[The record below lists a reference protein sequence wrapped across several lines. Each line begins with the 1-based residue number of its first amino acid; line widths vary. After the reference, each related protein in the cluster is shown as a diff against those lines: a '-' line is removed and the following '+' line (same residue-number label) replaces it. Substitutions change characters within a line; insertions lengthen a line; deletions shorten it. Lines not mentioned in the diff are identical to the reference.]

1 MQLLYFEDFT
11 GEPYNATNPNGTPI
25 PEIWE
30 VDGWKSFWRENAAEV
45 IFRPEMLVIDAEPPY
60 LDPPRTNGIRGLK
73 VFKIYSRHDAG
84 YYKQFTIPAG
94 TSIVQVNATGHHWYS
109 RRDDPYKSEYY
120 DDNNVWHA
128 LEDGDEGATIMVGV
142 DRAGGT
148 DAFASS
154 VEWAEANIY
163 DGFVTVSLGLTSPG
177 YLITVFIRST
187 QLWPFKH
194 TDCYWSDVE
203 ILADSAPEPPECY
216 GLPREQYA
224 RRYNV
229 YPTWATAERREAIAE
244 ICAGRQE
251 TCGPSY
257 DDAGLGAL
265 EDKTAVLWDIPA
277 DQRAAFIDFFET
289 YYPGTVVEFAGDSP
303 EPPEPLPISLFCQC
317 DEPWGSQHIADSGLT
332 MCQSGC
338 AVTSCAM
345 IGSQVESDT
354 DPLQLLSWLE
364 MNGGFADGGRIYWAK
379 VAEYYGIQFK
389 GYYLWRDP
397 GQVADMAVVR
407 AALARGPVIIQVD
420 YYPNTDPLDSH
431 FVVALREVDGDIEIA
446 DPWFGEVKRLGELY
460 WLGSLAES
468 IKAMVDYRLDET
480 PLPPVSPIRPVGT
493 RGNIILHHMP
503 TGPEGVT
510 EFLSTIR
517 PPAHLVVVGG
527 AGELQQARAAS
538 PASLLALRRV
548 EDDLPLDNPQAA
560 YAFVDRYLQ
569 QLQGTFDLTDF
580 SKPPIYIAS
589 INERG
594 YECGNHAGILQGV
607 AWDIGFMDAVEATG
621 LNIRAIVYKA
631 AVGNPHTTAD
641 DLSLLLPMVERAVRG
656 KHLLGKHSYYA
667 SVPSDPTFYQQSWD
681 WYGGRFAQDDAYFVS
696 RGLKPYWLFAE
707 GGACMATLYPTAMK
721 AYASASFVPIGR
733 DWPNRIAVV
742 SRNEAGKI
750 SSIAPIVGGLAG
762 TAYSSMVATTNSV
775 YVSLSPGDGW
785 KSCGDIE
792 RYAREL
798 VWANQWYTNW
808 NNTHEGRLLGCALFT
823 TGGWGWDKFQLQG
836 GDLAVVTAA
845 LNGAL

>member
-1 MQLLYFEDFT
+1 MTLQNPGFEGDWWRKTHT
-11 GEPYNATNPNGTPI
+11 GVEYGEIFVPVGWTAWWKEGLPVPHDPANTNGY
-25 PEIWE
+25 
-30 VDGWKSFWRENAAEV
+30 G
-45 IFRPEMLVIDAEPPY
+45 RPEMQVINKEPPF
-60 LDPPRTNGIRGLK
+60 LDPPRIQEGNRALKFFTFYRIHEAGL
-73 VFKIYSRHDAG
+73 Y
-84 YYKQFTIPAG
+84 QTIDVTPGALYNL
-94 TSIVQVNATGHHWYS
+94 SLYAHAWSSQ
-109 RRDDPYKSEYY
+109 
-120 DDNNVWHA
+120 DDNPHTSEGAPGAFFA
-128 LEDGDEGATIMVGV
+128 LEGEEGLTDDQRNFTFCVGV
-142 DRAGGT
+142 DLTGGT
-148 DAFASS
+148 NPWAATVQWGMGAHIYNAYSARVPALGFVAKGTQATVFLRSS
-154 VEWAEANIY
+154 V
-163 DGFVTVSLGLTSPG
+163 
-177 YLITVFIRST
+177 
-187 QLWPFKH
+187 LWPFKH
-194 TDCYWSDVE
+194 CDAYLDAVVLTE
-203 ILADSAPEPPECY
+203 NTTPEPECY
-216 GLPREQYA
+216 GEPRVQYV

-229 YPTWATAERREAIAE
+229 YPTWATAERRAE
-244 ICAGRQE
+244 IAAICAAKQE

-277 DQRAAFIDFFET
+277 ELRQDFIDFYNGPPPNGF
-289 YYPGTVVEFAGDSP
+289 YPGTKVEFAGDSP
-303 EPPEPLPISLFCQC
+303 EPPEPLRLTYPCTHLPADITQPFIWPGTHGGIDLRCSWAA
-317 DEPWGSQHIADSGLT
+317 WGDNAV
-332 MCQSGC
+332 C
-338 AVTSCAM
+338 ALDGIVMNDPRVYHSTFGYYVLTSCQHDGNKYDLRYAHLVNPPAV
-345 IGSQVESDT
+345 SQGATVT
-354 DPLQLLSWLE
+354 
-364 MNGGFADGGRIYWAK
+364 R
-379 VAEYYGIQFK
+379 
-389 GYYLWRDP
+389 
-397 GQVADMAVVR
+397 GQVLGKCD
-407 AALARGPVIIQVD
+407 
-420 YYPNTDPLDSH
+420 NTGTSTGDHLH
-431 FVVALREVDGDIEIA
+431 FSVYSYKDGDYI
-446 DPWFGEVKRLGELY
+446 DPEPLIDWP
-460 WLGSLAES
+460 
-468 IKAMVDYRLDET
+468 DDPT
-480 PLPPVSPIRPVGT
+480 PPPPVSPIRPAGT

-517 PPAHLVVVGG
+517 PPAHLVVAGG

-594 YECGNHAGILQGV
+594 YECGNHAGIQQGV

-631 AVGNPHTTAD
+631 AVGNPHTTPD

-667 SVPSDPTFYQQSWD
+667 SVPNDPTFYQQSWD

-696 RGLKPYWLFAE
+696 QGLKPYWMFAE
-707 GGACMATLYPTAMK
+707 GGACMATL
-721 AYASASFVPIGR
+721 
-733 DWPNRIAVV
+733 N
-742 SRNEAGKI
+742 
-750 SSIAPIVGGLAG
+750 
-762 TAYSSMVATTNSV
+762 TNGS
-775 YVSLSPGDGW
+775 VSLSPGDGW

-798 VWANQWYTNW
+798 AWANQWYTNW